1 MYIKLEMNSDAN
13 ERLNELKAQLLSL
26 EEPNY
31 PKEVWSDLES
41 WIAYATPLIRRHWPP
56 FLQDFQAVTRRR
68 DRSNEA
74 SVRTTNRAFNE
85 QQERIEW
92 ERERQDKLNVIR
104 NLASFLDGLVSLAPE
119 LPDAAATNWVVLLCR
134 RFHHFARQLHTRT
147 RRRLPLTIEDEYDV
161 QYLLHAILRLHFD
174 DVRAEE
180 WTPSYAGGSSRM
192 DFLLQRERIVVEV
205 KKTRNTLA
213 ADRDVADQLIIDIDR
228 YSHHSACETL
238 VCFVYDP
245 DRYINNP
252 VGLEA
257 DLSRSH
263 NGLRVIVV
271 ISPQ

>member
-1 MYIKLEMNSDAN
+1 MNSDAN
-13 ERLNELKAQLLSL
+13 ERLNDLKDQLLSL
-26 EEPNY
+26 EEPTY

-41 WIAYATPLIRRHWPP
+41 WIAYATPLIRHRWAP
-56 FLQDFQAVTRRR
+56 FFQDFQASTRRP
-68 DRSNEA
+68 DRSNEV

-85 QQERIEW
+85 EQDRIEW
-92 ERERQDKLNVIR
+92 ERKRQDRLNVIR
-104 NLASFLDGLVSLAPE
+104 NLASFLDALVSLAPE
-119 LPDAAATNWVVLLCR
+119 LPDAAAVDWVVLICR
-134 RFHHFARQLHTRT
+134 RFHYFARQLHTRP
-147 RRRLPLTIEDEYDV
+147 RGRSPLTIEDEYDV

-174 DVRAEE
+174 DVRSEE

-192 DFLLQRERIVVEV
+192 DFLLQREGIVVEV

-213 ADRDVADQLIIDIDR
+213 SDKDVADQLIIDIDR

-245 DRYINNP
+245 GSYIKNP

-257 DLSRSH
+257 DLPRLH